1 MAGRPVPF
9 FLYEKMLLIHANQ
22 LFWNTTFFEFSFC
35 LEIFRNFVK
44 ILMKFRQF
52 RVFENRFL
60 LEGRSQK
67 QNRKSQNPRQK
78 QKQCQVPDSCPL
90 PGSTRWPKP
99 HSRLAASLPTPRYRL
114 YGGVWLLILWVA
126 PRLNSRAEPE
136 HYIQALAP
144 AEARKNEGVVRD
156 PSV

>member
-1 MAGRPVPF
+1 MVAEATLTPCGVTHPP
-9 FLYEKMLLIHANQ
+9 
-22 LFWNTTFFEFSFC
+22 
-35 LEIFRNFVK
+35 
-44 ILMKFRQF
+44 
-52 RVFENRFL
+52 
-60 LEGRSQK
+60 
-67 QNRKSQNPRQK
+67 
-78 QKQCQVPDSCPL
+78 
-90 PGSTRWPKP
+90 
-99 HSRLAASLPTPRYRL
+99 PRYRL